1 MKDKKLI
8 IKRYQGKLLGVEAT
22 RECKDFFVEDFLNIK
37 KLVRFISDL
46 YDHETA
52 FTKTGFKFLEEY
64 YGIDEIVKILKK
76 EEPNFPYGDPY
87 TPKQYLYLKE
97 RYAIEV

>member
-76 EEPNFPYGDPY
+76 EEPDFPYDIKM
-87 TPKQYLYLKE
+87 TAKDYLYSCAE
-97 RYAIEV
+97 YALDE